1 MTQFVCG
8 CVCRW
13 GGMWVEVGGD
23 VVSEIYL
30 QLARLSLLS
39 AKVSL
44 FLSLHT
50 NASTPAS
57 HTHTDTH
64 RHTHTQT
71 QTDSH
76 TQLSQTEISVCVCVR
91 LYVCATVWKA
101 SAACLAAL
109 HAPAVHRLQH
119 EEEKA
124 SSPLQCLTLMNCH
137 ILWRDSLIPQTLSDK
152 HVLLKGSIF

>member
-1 MTQFVCG
+1 
-8 CVCRW
+8 
-13 GGMWVEVGGD
+13 MWVEVGGD

-76 TQLSQTEISVCVCVR
+76 TQLSQTEISVCVCVCVCMCVQLSEKHQPHAWLLSMLQQFIVCNMKRKR
-91 LYVCATVWKA
+91 L
-101 SAACLAAL
+101 
-109 HAPAVHRLQH
+109 H
-119 EEEKA
+119 
-124 SSPLQCLTLMNCH
+124 
-137 ILWRDSLIPQTLSDK
+137 
-152 HVLLKGSIF
+152 LLCSV